1 MDKNL
6 HEWRKR
12 AFWRA
17 GWRCYGQAKAR
28 KAVAQGAVARHGL
41 EARYPAEAA
50 LEPRRLDEGGVTIK
64 VIP

>member
-6 HEWRKR
+6 HEWRRR
-12 AFWRA
+12 ARA
-17 GWRCYGQAKAR
+17 
-28 KAVAQGAVARHGL
+28 AVAQGAVARHGL